1 MSLSVS
7 PRRIPVPG
15 PRCLRALAGATAA
28 LGLSLSLAACGGD
41 SGSGSGSDGDTTI
54 TVLAA
59 ASLKETFTEL
69 GQTFEDEH
77 DGVSV
82 EFAFDSSA
90 TLAQQ
95 AVEGSK
101 ADVLATADE
110 ETMQSAVDGDAVD
123 GDPQLFAGN
132 VLVLV
137 TPAEN
142 PGTVTGL
149 TDLADVTWVDCVETA
164 PCGKVADAVLADAGI
179 DAEPASREVDVKAVL
194 AKVTEDEADAGL
206 VYASDGVAAGD
217 AVTVIDLPEAEK
229 EKTLYPIAPLADS
242 DKADLAQQ
250 FVDLVLSD
258 EGQGVLQEAGFQK
271 P

>member
-1 MSLSVS
+1 MNLSLSARRTPFD
-7 PRRIPVPG
+7 PRR
-15 PRCLRALAGATAA
+15 RRALAATVAA

-41 SGSGSGSDGDTTI
+41 GDSGSDGDTTI

-69 GQTFEDEH
+69 GEKFEDEH
-77 DGVSV
+77 DGVTV

-110 ETMQSAVDGDAVD
+110 ETMQSAVDGDAVE
-123 GDPQLFAGN
+123 GDPELFAGN

-142 PGTVTGL
+142 PGKVTGL
-149 TDLADVTWVDCVETA
+149 QDLADVTWVDCVETA

-217 AVTVIDLPEAEK
+217 DVKVIDLPEAEQ

-242 DKADLAQQ
+242 DEADLAQQ

>member
-1 MSLSVS
+1 MKFTRPARLAATGVAL
-7 PRRIPVPG
+7 V
-15 PRCLRALAGATAA
+15 LAG
-28 LGLSLSLAACGGD
+28 LPLAACGGGD
-41 SGSGSGSDGDTTI
+41 DDGDGGDGGDKEI

-69 GQTFEDEH
+69 GEKFEEEH
-77 DGVSV
+77 DGVTV
-82 EFAFDSSA
+82 TFAFDSSA

-110 ETMQSAVDGDAVD
+110 STMQSAVDGDAIE
-123 GDPQLFAGN
+123 GDPQLFASN
-132 VLVLV
+132 VLVIA
-137 TPAEN
+137 TPSGN
-142 PGTVTGL
+142 PGEVEGL
-149 TDLADVTWVDCVETA
+149 DDLADVTWVECVDTA

-206 VYASDGVAAGD
+206 VYATDGVAAGD
-217 AVTVIDLPEAEK
+217 SVEVIEIPGAEDQLTV
-229 EKTLYPIAPLADS
+229 YPIAPLADS
-242 DKADLAQQ
+242 SNGDLAQE
-250 FVDLVLSD
+250 FVDLVLSA
-258 EGQGVLQEAGFQK
+258 EGQQVLTDAGFGQ